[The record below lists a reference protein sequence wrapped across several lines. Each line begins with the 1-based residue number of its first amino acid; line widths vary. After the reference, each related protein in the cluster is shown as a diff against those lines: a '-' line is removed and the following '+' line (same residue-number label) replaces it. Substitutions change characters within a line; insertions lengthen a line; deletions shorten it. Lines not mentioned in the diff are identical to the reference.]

1 MAQTGERCR
10 PSGYAILIEL
20 KKTQR
25 LADYPVISALTLRL
39 LEEATSP
46 SDMLSWAARN
56 LFTVETFFLF
66 NEQHPGWAEMP
77 PEGVPPPLA
86 EVAGWPAADIPDHVV
101 AEATEWMSV
110 AMVRHQLADRQHW
123 RGIIAQLRE
132 LRSQGKLMAEGA
144 AV

>member
-1 MAQTGERCR
+1 
-10 PSGYAILIEL
+10 
-20 KKTQR
+20 
-25 LADYPVISALTLRL
+25 
-39 LEEATSP
+39 
-46 SDMLSWAARN
+46 MLSWAARN

-77 PEGVPPPLA
+77 PEGVPPPVA
-86 EVAGWPAADIPDHVV
+86 EVAGWPAEDIPDHVV